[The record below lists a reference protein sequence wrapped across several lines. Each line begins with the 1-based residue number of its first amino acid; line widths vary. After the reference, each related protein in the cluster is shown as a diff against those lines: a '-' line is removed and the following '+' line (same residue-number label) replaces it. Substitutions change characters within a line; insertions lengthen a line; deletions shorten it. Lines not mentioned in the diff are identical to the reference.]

1 LRRMCHLD
9 AASLI
14 RAETF
19 EDAPLTAPLECSPF
33 PRGAVRRTEGSGDL
47 PIGLRGSFF
56 RSSIRALPWAKLTY
70 MGLNSFQRSVGLGR

>member
-1 LRRMCHLD
+1 MRRMCHLD

-19 EDAPLTAPLECSPF
+19 EDAPLTAPLFQGE
-33 PRGAVRRTEGSGDL
+33 L